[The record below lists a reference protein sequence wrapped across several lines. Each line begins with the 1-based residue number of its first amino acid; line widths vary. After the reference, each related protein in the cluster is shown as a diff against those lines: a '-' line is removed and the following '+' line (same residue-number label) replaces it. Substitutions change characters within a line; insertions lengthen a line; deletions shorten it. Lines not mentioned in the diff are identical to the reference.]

1 LNKIIFEACVDS
13 IDSAILAEKAGADRI
28 ELCSDLDSGGLT
40 PSYGLIRIVLE
51 RLSIPVNVLIRP
63 RVGDFNYSTEEFE
76 VMKQDTLFCRDSNVN
91 GIVIGILNSDGTV
104 DKERTFELIDIARPM
119 SITFNRAFDFTR
131 DPFEAL
137 DTLIVLGA
145 DRILTSGLDNNA
157 LAGIEMIKKLVDQA
171 KNKIII
177 MPGGGVNENNAAKI
191 LKNSGAKEIHA
202 SVREVIQ
209 SKMNYKNSN
218 ISLCSTTGKE
228 EFGHKILSPVKVRN
242 IIDSIR

>member
-1 LNKIIFEACVDS
+1 MNKIIFEACVDS